1 VRAIGAELVARLE
14 ALLRRRATA
23 SAQSSETVAI
33 GALEVDIPGRCTRV
47 NGAEVL
53 MTKREF
59 DLLAVLAEHKT
70 AALSRTQLLEMVW
83 GYDFVAD
90 TNVVDVFIGYLRRKL
105 EAGGGPRL
113 LQTVHGVGFALR
125 VQ

>member
-1 VRAIGAELVARLE
+1 MRAIGAELVARLE